1 MSTVKLDQ
9 AGERNGNWQFMVRWM
24 EMVVIVK
31 MMAERDAVVLGN
43 HRGVTSYYSH
53 QEEGQPPW
61 LGRTRLGKAAVF
73 LCCRPV
79 LYAPWARH
87 SLLCARSSPRSGGSC
102 LPCPP
107 LVLPLPKREMSQS
120 TQESHT
126 QEPDSHHPALA
137 AHACLASQ
145 S

>member
-1 MSTVKLDQ
+1 MGTVKLAQ

-31 MMAERDAVVLGN
+31 MMAERDTVVLGN
-43 HRGVTSYYSH
+43 NRGVTYYSH

-79 LYAPWARH
+79 LYAPWVRH
-87 SLLCARSSPRSGGSC
+87 SRLCARSSPRSGGSC

-107 LVLPLPKREMSQS
+107 LVLPLPKREVSQS
-120 TQESHT
+120 TQQSHA
-126 QEPDSHHPALA
+126 QEPDSHRPALT